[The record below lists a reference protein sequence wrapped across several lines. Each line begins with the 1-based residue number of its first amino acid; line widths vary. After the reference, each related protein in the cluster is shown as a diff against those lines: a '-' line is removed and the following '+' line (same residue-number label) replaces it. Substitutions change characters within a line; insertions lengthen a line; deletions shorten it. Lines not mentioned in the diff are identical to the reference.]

1 MGGFTNTAQ
10 TLLVGTTLSD
20 GLLDGDA
27 SGIMGLAFEALAS
40 TQSTPFW
47 QGLVNA
53 NQLASPEMSFWL
65 TREITNPRAQ
75 DDEPGGVFTLGGTN
89 STLFTGDIEFLNMPS
104 QTQPTF
110 WLLEMSGTTRS
121 QKFRCFRC

>member
-1 MGGFTNTAQ
+1 MGGFTNSAQ
-10 TLLVGTTLSD
+10 TMLVATTLSN

-27 SGIMGLAFEALAS
+27 SGIMGLAFPALAS

-53 NQLASPEMSFWL
+53 NQLSNPEMSFFL
-65 TREITNPRAQ
+65 TREIDNQNAK
-75 DDEPGGVFTLGGTN
+75 DDEPGSVFTLGGTN

-104 QTQPTF
+104 TTQPTF
-110 WLLEMSGTTRS
+110 WLLQMQSM
-121 QKFRCFRC
+121 